1 MITQTVDLNLIPNS
15 APVVIHC
22 DQYDTGTGRLIFN
35 LYNEYVAYSP
45 VGTAVIQ
52 GTKPDNHGFNYNC
65 TMVGNVVT
73 ADLTAQM
80 SIVAGRVRCQIVVT
94 ESSGRTGSFAFILDV
109 QKSALPANSDMSASD
124 YQLIQQAINDTAQY
138 ASDAEDSAEDA
149 EAWAVGERN
158 GVPVTSG
165 DETYQNNSK
174 YWSDISQQYAQGGL
188 HYKGSVTFANIPVA
202 GLSVGDMYNIED
214 DFTTDNRFQE
224 GSGVKA
230 KAGTNIAY
238 NSNSKWDILATS
250 MLDSVTLYGETEITS
265 GSADLNS
272 YTTVGNY
279 YKTATNFAPTHTPVS
294 SSNSLKFRLLVEKM
308 GDSNSTVIRQTF
320 YQDNSV
326 EFVYS
331 RRYSGSW
338 SPWQRYLT
346 SLCGINDLQ
355 DVSLSSVQDG
365 QALVYDSNSTSWKNK
380 KIVDADAV
388 HWEDNGVLGAKNL
401 LLNNATSKTANGGT
415 FTVNTDGSVTVT
427 TANSFSANSFL
438 NMGFFKLKKGS
449 YILSQ
454 GVATGDNGCR
464 IQLADEGTNVVA
476 YITSGNATQIG
487 FTLNEDKVVEGV
499 IRIPSGWNTST
510 ITFYPMLR
518 LATDT
523 DDTYQPYAMTNQE
536 LTEEVSA
543 LTVTDITNSYF
554 GTMPANVTKR
564 SGTKIYTIGK
574 LVVVNAVIYKSD
586 GFASATDVSIPMSSN
601 YSPTEYINGGCYF
614 GTGEW
619 ATSQVGY
626 IFVDKYSSTTHN
638 FNVKCPVSGM
648 SYAKINLCYVMP

>member
-22 DQYDTGTGRLIFN
+22 DQYDTGTGRLKFN
-35 LYNEYVAYSP
+35 LYDEFVAYSP
-45 VGTAVIQ
+45 SGTAAIQ
-52 GTKPDNHGFNYNC
+52 GMKPDGKGFDYAC
-65 TMVGNVVT
+65 TMAGNVVT

-80 SIVAGRVRCQIVVT
+80 SAVAGRVRCQIVVT

-174 YWSDISQQYAQGGL
+174 YWADISQQYAQGGL
-188 HYKGSVTFANIPVA
+188 RYKGSVTFANIPVS

-331 RRYSGSW
+331 RRYNGSW

-346 SLCGINDLQ
+346 DLCGINDLQ
-355 DVSLSSVQDG
+355 NVSLSSVQDG
-365 QALVYDSNSTSWKNK
+365 QGLVYDSNSTSWKNK

-388 HWEDNGVLGAKNL
+388 HWEDNSILGAKNL
-401 LLNNATSKTANGGT
+401 VKCNASTTTTSSVT
-415 FTVNTDGSVTVT
+415 FTVNDDDGSVSLSG
-427 TANSFSANSFL
+427 TATGGNAVISYNGEFTLPTDTPLTLSGGISNAIYIYMNGRKNGSYY
-438 NMGFFKLKKGS
+438 KTYAEAKGS
-449 YILSQ
+449 DVTFTIPSSDGIDSCYMSLRVNQ
-454 GVATGDNGCR
+454 DTNATG
-464 IQLADEGTNVVA
+464 Q
-476 YITSGNATQIG
+476 
-487 FTLNEDKVVEGV
+487 
-499 IRIPSGWNTST
+499 
-510 ITFYPMLR
+510 TFYPMIR

-523 DDTYQPYAMTNQE
+523 DDTFQPYSMTNRE
-536 LTEEVSA
+536 LTETS
-543 LTVTDITNSYF
+543 IGS
-554 GTMPANVTKR
+554 GTYNLFAVVAAYTPANGKQPEFFIPWFNPMLKSATF
-564 SGTKIYTIGK
+564 SFTIRQRANGAWET
-574 LVVVNAVIYKSD
+574 LAQEGLINTQQICRNGFLVNARLETALASNTTFTFRLD
-586 GFASATDVSIPMSSN
+586 GSI
-601 YSPTEYINGGCYF
+601 T
-614 GTGEW
+614 
-619 ATSQVGY
+619 
-626 IFVDKYSSTTHN
+626 
-638 FNVKCPVSGM
+638 
-648 SYAKINLCYVMP
+648 L